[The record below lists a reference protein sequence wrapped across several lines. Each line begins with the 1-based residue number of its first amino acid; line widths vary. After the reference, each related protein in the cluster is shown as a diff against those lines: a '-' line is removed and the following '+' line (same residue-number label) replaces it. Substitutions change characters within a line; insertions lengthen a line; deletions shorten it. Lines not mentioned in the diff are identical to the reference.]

1 MRYEDRLLAGVL
13 KSMSPC
19 TFEQTVNDVSDTLS
33 VMELQHI
40 KMTVG
45 LWAVTAVVIAIT
57 TDLSWTGSIAS
68 VAFGL
73 LPLLAIVL
81 LWNDPAHTMRVRIRE
96 ARR

>member
-1 MRYEDRLLAGVL
+1 LRYEDRLLAGVL

-45 LWAVTAVVIAIT
+45 LWAVTAV
-57 TDLSWTGSIAS
+57 DRDHNRS
-68 VAFGL
+68 VMDWQHRFRRL
-73 LPLLAIVL
+73 RLAPTAGHRPFVERSG
-81 LWNDPAHTMRVRIRE
+81 AHDE
-96 ARR
+96 SAHP